1 MPRFSFMC
9 LGFSAGTSN
18 LVVIETPVP
27 VEDRRDYL
35 NFALPSFGCY
45 EELLSRGTPISGP
58 VQRAI
63 VDKLFQECFKLAWY
77 SSRELY
83 RTAAERLVQTY
94 PHLADKLGAKTSGL
108 ESWVLSLRNK
118 FKNMWKK
125 VENCPPEMAEKRAQS
140 LHKRPRQ
147 PQGDVLNKKL
157 CRLFL
162 LLEFDILDKKNVVDE
177 FSQGCQNLCDL
188 ALRNGD
194 DIEVAKFSKA
204 AGDNPIL
211 SALEFA
217 AARCNEALHAILLEV
232 STLELNA
239 CQHVH
244 VICTNDLIYAAEHC
258 LYFIF
263 KRCKKKERTPSP
275 LW

>member
-1 MPRFSFMC
+1 MKLPWTTQCASP
-9 LGFSAGTSN
+9 LEEVINQPVYTSQAAALSSDAVHPTAGTSN

-157 CRLFL
+157 CRLFITL
-162 LLEFDILDKKNVVDE
+162 YSQHWNLQRLAAMKHFMLFCWRQKSTFVFGHIDSDHLQAVVTR
-177 FSQGCQNLCDL
+177 QK
-188 ALRNGD
+188 
-194 DIEVAKFSKA
+194 AK
-204 AGDNPIL
+204 
-211 SALEFA
+211 
-217 AARCNEALHAILLEV
+217 EV
-232 STLELNA
+232 SPVLIGPDAHTQGHKLEGVVL
-239 CQHVH
+239 
-244 VICTNDLIYAAEHC
+244 
-258 LYFIF
+258 
-263 KRCKKKERTPSP
+263 
-275 LW
+275 

>member
-1 MPRFSFMC
+1 MPSLSLTMLMLLNHCVLYFVKHSLSTRQLRLSRASFEC
-9 LGFSAGTSN
+9 ASPLEEVINQPVYTSQAAALSSDAVHPTAGTSN

-204 AGDNPIL
+204 AGGK
-211 SALEFA
+211 
-217 AARCNEALHAILLEV
+217 
-232 STLELNA
+232 T
-239 CQHVH
+239 
-244 VICTNDLIYAAEHC
+244 
-258 LYFIF
+258 
-263 KRCKKKERTPSP
+263 CKCHFHLDIWRSR
-275 LW
+275 